1 MKKKILSA
9 LLALSLLSAPAFID
23 TSADLPYSINAE
35 AVEKLAKPTSV
46 KATVKDGKITLS
58 WKKVSGAEAYAVY
71 KYNAG
76 TKKYEKVKTVTK
88 TKVTI
93 SAEDEGTYK
102 FRIYSMDKVNG
113 KYKKGNYASK
123 SVKVSGSS
131 SSKVTLPE
139 ISDFNKGMEFGL
151 SLKQVQKAHG
161 FKDYTEIY
169 NQYDSLYILVKND
182 GGSYNS
188 YAFYGDKLI
197 KWGFALKDSES
208 NFKKMC
214 RHFEDKGWEEMPGS
228 DDDHKIYT
236 KDVYMVLVY
245 RDDIMGYVFAN
256 ITDMG
261 NWSSA
266 E

>member
-1 MKKKILSA
+1 MKKKILSV
-9 LLALSLLSAPAFID
+9 LLALSLLSAPAFMTTDIE
-23 TSADLPYSINAE
+23 LPYSINAE
-35 AVEKLAKPTSV
+35 AAEKLAKPTSV

-71 KYNAG
+71 KYNADA
-76 TKKYEKVKTVTK
+76 KKYEKVKTVTK

-93 SAEDEGTYK
+93 SAKSAGTYK

-113 KYKKGNYASK
+113 KYKKGSYASK
-123 SVKVSGSS
+123 SVKVKGTSS
-131 SSKVTLPE
+131 SSSLPE
-139 ISDFNKGMEFGL
+139 ISSINKGMKFGL

-169 NQYDSLYILVKND
+169 NQGGSLYILVKND
-182 GGSYNS
+182 CGSYNS
-188 YAFYGDKLI
+188 YAFYGDKLM

-214 RHFEDKGWEEMPGS
+214 KHFENSGWEKMPGEA
-228 DDDHKIYT
+228 DDHKIYT
-236 KDVYMVLVY
+236 NDVYLALVY
-245 RDDIMGYVFAN
+245 RDDTMNYVFAN
-256 ITDMG
+256 IADMG
-261 NWSSA
+261 DWSSA